1 MTIKHKQHTINP
13 LKKINNKIKNV
24 AMKKRINYTLLYIV
38 VIFILFAN

>member
-1 MTIKHKQHTINP
+1 MNS

-24 AMKKRINYTLLYIV
+24 TMKKRINYTLLYIV